1 MWSVVSNRMSKMIRL
16 LVSLYDRFFRR
27 KLARGV
33 PGNEGTQQKSG
44 RTSNQGPD
52 QSSIQLV
59 TGSNARGLEEDEG
72 DQGSGTTELS
82 VKSGRVPEV
91 SKGSGDLDYSM
102 KEHFFSPLNPTNK

>member
-1 MWSVVSNRMSKMIRL
+1 MIKCIWTL
-16 LVSLYDRFFRR
+16 LQ
-27 KLARGV
+27 KLWNWGMHDGLERGV
-33 PGNEGTQQKSG
+33 PRNEGTQQKSS

-72 DQGSGTTELS
+72 DQGSGTSELS
-82 VKSGRVPEV
+82 VKSGGVPKIDE
-91 SKGSGDLDYSM
+91 GSGDLDYSM

>member
-1 MWSVVSNRMSKMIRL
+1 MIQWIWTL
-16 LVSLYDRFFRR
+16 LQKLWNWGMHDG
-27 KLARGV
+27 LARRV
-33 PGNEGTQQKSG
+33 HEYEGTQQKSG

-59 TGSNARGLEEDEG
+59 TGSNARGLETNEG
-72 DQGSGTTELS
+72 DQGSGTSGLS

-102 KEHFFSPLNPTNK
+102 KEHFLSPLNTTNK